1 MGNSFQTFR
10 LILRQAL
17 VALAI
22 GIFGIS
28 AMFTPARATAGVV
41 ETWEYSPYR
50 IQVWLAIEDT
60 PDLSPNVRREIQRI
74 LLERTE
80 LVFGGAWQL
89 TVSPPPA
96 PFATEMIYR
105 LESVPVA
112 DLVELAKL
120 GKIAAPKKQPVSSPD
135 SGTAADAKPAEAK
148 PAEAKSAEAESS
160 AAKPADAQP
169 ADGKPA
175 DAPKDSAAES
185 VPEVDPVT
193 VQLRQAFASEKVI
206 VVSVTR
212 QFDHW
217 RIQSRELDC
226 RARVWG
232 PLLEI
237 TVRDPAL
244 LASEATSAAHG
255 VFAPVARTE
264 SVQESKTAVL
274 RLRAA
279 GLARNDESPILVG
292 RESIIQPYVRYN
304 DRYGEPKAGGV
315 QTLPWTTLVVT
326 ERNGSGLNCDIH
338 SGGRVALSGK
348 TSSRIDR
355 FSIVQRRT
363 FESTKLR
370 LRTLDKNPQP
380 LSGYDIYAKDP
391 RSEDTVLIGR
401 TDWQGTMEIPP
412 TDYPLRLVYVK
423 NGGSLLARL
432 PIAPGVQPTLQVDLQ
447 SDDKRLQ
454 AEGFLLGVQ
463 GALTDL
469 VAQRELTIKRLRNK
483 LVEANTAEA
492 EKLLTEFKALPT
504 RDDLQ
509 KLIDQNQPRIRSPQP
524 KIQAKI
530 DKQFEDT
537 RKLLFKFVDPAV
549 TARLEAELKGGRA
562 ADPAQGTAQATPQA
576 PPGGAPAS
584 SDPRAAGA
592 SGSQPPVPPS
602 SPTSGAPSSPATGP
616 PNSPPSG
623 QAGTPGSGPPSTPPN
638 APPSQPPTTPPN
650 AGGGAVAPG
659 GTPPPP
665 RPNVSSPVSA
675 GGGNG
680 QAGVNPAGAGGA
692 TAPPPVAPR

>member
-1 MGNSFQTFR
+1 DG
-10 LILRQAL
+10 
-17 VALAI
+17 
-22 GIFGIS
+22 
-28 AMFTPARATAGVV
+28 
-41 ETWEYSPYR
+41 
-50 IQVWLAIEDT
+50 
-60 PDLSPNVRREIQRI
+60 
-74 LLERTE
+74 
-80 LVFGGAWQL
+80 
-89 TVSPPPA
+89 
-96 PFATEMIYR
+96 
-105 LESVPVA
+105 
-112 DLVELAKL
+112 
-120 GKIAAPKKQPVSSPD
+120 
-135 SGTAADAKPAEAK
+135 KPADGKSSDGK
-148 PAEAKSAEAESS
+148 PADGKSLEAESS

-185 VPEVDPVT
+185 VPEVDPIT

-363 FESTKLR
+363 FDSTKLR

-412 TDYPLRLVYVK
+412 TDYPLRLVYAK

-509 KLIDQNQPRIRSPQP
+509 KLIDQTQPRIRSPQP

-602 SPTSGAPSSPATGP
+602 SPTSGAPTSPA
-616 PNSPPSG
+616 
-623 QAGTPGSGPPSTPPN
+623 SGPASTPPN

-650 AGGGAVAPG
+650 AGGGATAPG

-675 GGGNG
+675 G
-680 QAGVNPAGAGGA
+680 
-692 TAPPPVAPR
+692 